1 MPRREGSP
9 AHSGPEGS
17 SSHGALLMAAVIVV
31 MAACGDASGPA
42 MPPSDDE
49 RSVPRVMFHKVA
61 EFNID
66 ELPHRYEGV
75 AVSPDHRWYVV
86 STHRPAGSVAVID
99 AETFE
104 VTARAPLP
112 WSHGVGITPD
122 GSTVV
127 AGARSQTAGFRLPD
141 LELGFLFSGWSLYV
155 LASPVDESVFL
166 SSWRGPLQRID
177 LEGRLLKRVDGSY
190 LGVAISENGTNLLA
204 SIPFGPG
211 APRLEVFSLPDLT
224 LMRSVASPVAANL
237 VIPLVDPDQ
246 VLVMHGDYDE
256 SQAVVVN
263 HLTGETGPIQRIEGV
278 LEHQIDGYRPW
289 PGQGNPWARVSE
301 EVALVSSAHGVLVVD
316 LRTGRVGE
324 PLRTG
329 EHFGLPYVPCC
340 EIAYDRLRERVI
352 FVSRAESRIVV
363 CEVSVSP

>member
-1 MPRREGSP
+1 MTIVACGGS
-9 AHSGPEGS
+9 SGPTTP
-17 SSHGALLMAAVIVV
+17 
-31 MAACGDASGPA
+31 ASE
-42 MPPSDDE
+42 DE
-49 RSVPRVMFHKVA
+49 RPVPTIIFHKVA

-75 AVSPDHRWYVV
+75 AVSPNHRWYVV

-127 AGARSQTAGFRLPD
+127 AGARLHIAGFRLPD
-141 LELGFLFSGWSLYV
+141 LELTFLLPGWSLHV
-155 LASPVDESVFL
+155 LPSPLDASVFL
-166 SSWRGPLQRID
+166 SSSDGP
-177 LEGRLLKRVDGSY
+177 LKRVDLQGRLVKQVDGSFW
-190 LGVAISENGTNLLA
+190 GVAISEDGARLFA
-204 SIPFGPG
+204 STPFGSEM
-211 APRLEVFSLPDLT
+211 PRLDVFSLPDLT
-224 LMRSVASPVAANL
+224 LARSVPLPVSANL

-256 SQAVVVN
+256 SRAVVVN
-263 HLTGETGPIQRIEGV
+263 HLTGETGPIQRIVGV